1 MSISKKR
8 NAIIIVLL
16 FLISIIILFSYILS
30 KNKEKDYVGKL
41 ALVVSTDYK
50 IDKSVFPKDKEDIKT
65 PKDVSVGEVAY
76 IRSIYKDYAYV
87 DLMRPM
93 QVYAEINSGY
103 IHLNNLKVDYSNE
116 EISSICQY
124 CCIKDD
130 KVKGYNEP
138 NGRVVEEQILN
149 HYAYILE
156 KKDNWVKVG
165 FPGGVDNLWVRSED
179 IDYDFSEFAENMKD
193 FKFKPETE

>member
-1 MSISKKR
+1 M
-8 NAIIIVLL
+8 
-16 FLISIIILFSYILS
+16 LISIIILFSYILS

-50 IDKSVFPKDKEDIKT
+50 IDKSVFPKNKEDIKS
-65 PKDVSVGEVAY
+65 PEDVSVGEVAY

-116 EISSICQY
+116 EISSICEY
-124 CCIKDD
+124 CRIKDD

-149 HYAYILE
+149 HYAHVLE

-165 FPGGVDNLWVRSED
+165 FPGGVDNLWVRLED
-179 IDYDFSEFAENMKD
+179 IDYDFSVFAEGRKD
-193 FKFKPETE
+193 FKPDTK

>member
-16 FLISIIILFSYILS
+16 FLISIIILFSYVLS
-30 KNKEKDYVGKL
+30 KNKEKDYIG
-41 ALVVSTDYK
+41 
-50 IDKSVFPKDKEDIKT
+50 KDKEDIKT

-124 CCIKDD
+124 CRIKDD
-130 KVKGYNEP
+130 KVKGYNAE
-138 NGRVVEEQILN
+138 V
-149 HYAYILE
+149 LE
-156 KKDNWVKVG
+156 KKDNWIKAG
-165 FPGGVDNLWVRSED
+165 FPGGADNLWVRSED